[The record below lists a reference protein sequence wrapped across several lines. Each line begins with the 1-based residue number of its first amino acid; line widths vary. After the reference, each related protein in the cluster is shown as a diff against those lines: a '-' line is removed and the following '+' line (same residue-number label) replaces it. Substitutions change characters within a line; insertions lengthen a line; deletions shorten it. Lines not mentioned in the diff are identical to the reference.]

1 MQFRQKPNGM
11 WVVDYVDDGGARKR
25 VSTGIKGPPSRTPP
39 ADAKVAGREIVLGV
53 RQAKPVIAANRQA
66 RKGDGRMTMSDL
78 FDRCEVTV
86 WAPTEVKSQAS
97 VRSNVK
103 IMREL
108 IGDVPIQDMN
118 YSRIEK
124 LIEQLRTER
133 GYAPGTIKRKLDV
146 VSKALRM
153 ATIWSDEAGKPLLA
167 SKPSIPPIRVDNTKD
182 RVLYG
187 AADAKL
193 MEVPNEEA
201 LILEAIEARR
211 LREPGRQ
218 WFTFSNLF
226 RALLDHGG
234 RLTET
239 LNTGDKDIQFMP
251 VLVNGEVVRRPVVVF
266 PRYGTKSG
274 KPRTVPLTD
283 AAWAAHQAQ
292 RPHMAI
298 RTVDIGINEKAE
310 KVVFFPLSQGTAWY
324 MFENLKEDIKAKHG
338 VDLSDVTLHTL
349 RHTCL
354 TRLAKSGS
362 MDLLR
367 LQKWAGHS
375 DPKIT
380 SDRYAHLMPGNLM
393 DGLLA
398 LGSSNGGLEPF
409 QPEDDVRPVIV
420 PDTLAGTKGANG
432 VTPTIQ

>member
-1 MQFRQKPNGM
+1 MKFRQKPNGM

-39 ADAKVAGREIVLGV
+39 ADVKAAAREIILGI
-53 RQAKPVIAANRQA
+53 RTPKPVIASNRQA
-66 RKGDGRMTMSDL
+66 RKEDGRLTMSDL
-78 FDRCEVTV
+78 FDRCEKTV
-86 WAPTEVKSQAS
+86 WAPSEAKSQAS
-97 VRSNVK
+97 IRSNVK
-103 IMREL
+103 ILRGL
-108 IGDVPIQDMN
+108 IGSVPILDMN
-118 YSRIEK
+118 YTRLEA
-124 LIEQLRTER
+124 LVEEMRGM
-133 GYAPGTIKRKLDV
+133 GYAPATIKRKMDM

-153 ATIWSDEAGKPLLA
+153 ATKWEDDAGRPLLA
-167 SKPSIPPIRVDNTKD
+167 SKPSMPPIRVDNTKD
-182 RVLYG
+182 RVLFG

-193 MEVPNEEA
+193 MNVPNEEA
-201 LILEAIEARR
+201 LVLEAIEQRR

-218 WFTFSNLF
+218 WFTFGNLF
-226 RALLDHGG
+226 RALIDHGG

-239 LNTGDKDIQFMP
+239 LNGGEQDIQFMP
-251 VLVNGEVVRRPVVVF
+251 VLVDGEVVRRPVVVF
-266 PRYGTKSG
+266 PRYGTKSD

-283 AAWAAHQAQ
+283 AAWAAYQAQ

-298 RTVDIGINEKAE
+298 RKVEVKVNEKAD
-310 KVVFFPLSQGTAWY
+310 KLVFFPLSQGTAWY
-324 MFENLKEDIKAKHG
+324 MFDQIKEDVKAKHG

-354 TRLAKSGS
+354 TRLARSGK

-367 LQKWAGHS
+367 LQMWAGHS

-380 SDRYAHLMPGNLM
+380 ADRYAHLIPSNLM

-409 QPEDDVRPVIV
+409 PDADSVRPVIV
-420 PDTLAGTKGANG
+420 PDMTAATKGANLG
-432 VTPTIQ
+432 TPVIH